1 MKELNAY
8 INEGLLTSKGSVQLN
23 DQEGFKE
30 LLVDWLLEVRS
41 HWDKDLTRE
50 RQLRQ
55 YDRCV
60 DYVSDDFKR
69 VELDGLYMTNALISK
84 KFPLKT
90 TEFFFQTGSFRLDFT
105 KEDGFTEWWN
115 SQCKNV
121 VAHNNI
127 VIYALPV
134 GKDVHVNI
142 AAGGPSITTHVGQQL
157 KFPSGCRLYLNKVNY
172 QASHHSND
180 MAQWGDDEYTS
191 SVYIFLEKASDI
203 SKIFIDK
210 NTDRTHGGNRGTLN
224 IVLPRAY
231 NTKGHE
237 KVEKELTPAIRNHID
252 KNLAPYFLDRD
263 NNVHV
268 QINFHTYGVF
278 DNPRSLIYKY

>member
-1 MKELNAY
+1 MKDLYTY
-8 INEGLLTSKGSVQLN
+8 IGEGLLTSKGSVQLN

-41 HWDKDLTRE
+41 HWDNDLTRE

-60 DYVSDDFKR
+60 DYVSNDFKR

-90 TEFFFQTGSFRLDFT
+90 TEFFFQTGSFMLDFT

-115 SQCKNV
+115 SQCKDV

-172 QASHHSND
+172 RASHHSND
-180 MAQWGDDEYTS
+180 VAQWGDDEYTS

-210 NTDRTHGGNRGTLN
+210 NTDKTWGGDRGSLN
-224 IVLPRAY
+224 IVLPASY
-231 NTKGHE
+231 GANDSE
-237 KVEKELTPAIRNHID
+237 KIMKELTPAIRNHID
-252 KNLAPYFLDRD
+252 KNLAPYFLDKD
-263 NNVHV
+263 NNV
-268 QINFHTYGVF
+268 QITFNKYSVF
-278 DNPRSLIYKY
+278 GSPAAPIYKY